1 MRVRSKSGS
10 RATRHPDQTTTE
22 LAPAMGESENRI
34 VQVEIDN
41 PGVVRYHP
49 DVEREIE
56 VAIYDLIETNV
67 FAPDDTHFGDVP
79 AGPFVLILRAQGRQL
94 QFDIASE
101 AGVSVGALSVPM
113 TPFRKIIKDYFTVCE
128 SYYEAIRSSSP
139 AQIEALD
146 MGRRGLHNEGS
157 EQLRALLAGRITLDH
172 DTSRRLFTLIC
183 ALHIRA

>member
-1 MRVRSKSGS
+1 
-10 RATRHPDQTTTE
+10 
-22 LAPAMGESENRI
+22 MGEAGNRI
-34 VQVEIDN
+34 ARVEIDN

-56 VAIYDLIETNV
+56 VAIYDLVESNV
-67 FAPDDTHFGDVP
+67 FMPNAGHFGDVP
-79 AGPFVLILRAQGRQL
+79 DGPFVLILRALGRQL
-94 QFDIASE
+94 QFEISNE
-101 AGVSVGALSVPM
+101 TGLPVGTLSLPL
-113 TPFRKIIKDYFTVCE
+113 TPFRKTIKDYFTVCE
-128 SYYEAIRSSSP
+128 SYYEAIRASSP

-157 EQLRALLAGRITLDH
+157 DQLRELLDGRITLDH

>member
-1 MRVRSKSGS
+1 
-10 RATRHPDQTTTE
+10 
-22 LAPAMGESENRI
+22 MGESDNRI
-34 VQVEIDN
+34 ARVEIDN
-41 PGVVRYHP
+41 PGVVRFHP

-56 VAIYDLIETNV
+56 VAIYDLIEANV
-67 FAPDDTHFGDVP
+67 FAPDQACFGDGP
-79 AGPFVLILRAQGRQL
+79 GGPFVLVLRTQGRQL
-94 QFDIASE
+94 QFDITSE
-101 AGVSVGALSVPM
+101 SGMAVGALSLPM
-113 TPFRKIIKDYFTVCE
+113 TPFRKVIKDYFTVCE

-157 EQLRALLAGRITLDH
+157 DQLRELLDGRITIDH